1 MSVRCSRPY
10 RKKLRRAAAATEL
23 ALCLPLIVFLMLASI
38 EACTMIF
45 LDHSLSITSY
55 EGVRVAVN
63 YDATNSGVLA
73 RCDQIITQREINGA
87 TVAIDPANVANV
99 QRGQPIRITVF
110 APCDANA
117 MIPPWF
123 YGGRTLSVATT
134 MVKE

>member
-1 MSVRCSRPY
+1 
-10 RKKLRRAAAATEL
+10 
-23 ALCLPLIVFLMLASI
+23 
-38 EACTMIF
+38 MIF

-63 YDATNSGVLA
+63 YDATNSDVLA

-87 TVAIDPANVANV
+87 SVAIDPANVANV
-99 QRGQPIRITVF
+99 QRGEPIRVTVS
-110 APCDANA
+110 ASCDANA

-123 YGGRTLSVATT
+123 YGGRTLSVTTT